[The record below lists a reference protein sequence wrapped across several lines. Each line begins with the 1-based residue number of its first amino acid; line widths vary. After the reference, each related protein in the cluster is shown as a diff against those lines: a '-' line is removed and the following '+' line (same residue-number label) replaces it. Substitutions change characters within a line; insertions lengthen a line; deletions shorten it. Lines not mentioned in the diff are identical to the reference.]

1 MTDARDIVT
10 EAVPC
15 NIVYGRPQAA
25 DDILQALTAAG
36 YRIVGPD
43 EVDPVTVV
51 RPLDDWHEDYGDV
64 VWWARLEGE
73 WLGEAAWIGTPNDS
87 DWPGYH
93 THWSRHPAFPSAI
106 ASGGR
111 P

>member
-1 MTDARDIVT
+1 MTKAREIITGLLRREFGPHADRVAIEDFFRNV
-10 EAVPC
+10 EASG
-15 NIVYGRPQAA
+15 IR
-25 DDILQALTAAG
+25 IL
-36 YRIVGPD
+36 GPD

-93 THWSRHPAFPSAI
+93 THWSPHPPFPRST
-106 ASGGR
+106 GR
-111 P
+111 KA